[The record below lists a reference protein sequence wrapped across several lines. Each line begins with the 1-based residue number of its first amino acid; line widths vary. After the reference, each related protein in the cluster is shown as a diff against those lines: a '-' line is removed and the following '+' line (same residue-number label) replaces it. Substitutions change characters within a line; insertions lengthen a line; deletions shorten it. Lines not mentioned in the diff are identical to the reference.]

1 MLKTSESSDVQWTI
15 GSSDHKQGVHSVRL
29 VGSLDEHTVSQL
41 RELSH
46 VGVDE
51 ESFSNGDHFLID
63 LSEVTE
69 IDHVG
74 FAALVEILV
83 GLSAKAGSLG
93 LILPPEHPVR
103 HALEVTGLD
112 RAFDIFETH
121 AAACEQVDALST

>member
-1 MLKTSESSDVQWTI
+1 MLKTDESSDVQWTI
-15 GSSDHKQGVHSVRL
+15 GSLDHKQGIHSARL
-29 VGSLDEHTVSQL
+29 VGSLDEYTIGQL

-46 VGVDE
+46 VVFDE
-51 ESFSNGDHFLID
+51 EIFSNGDNFLID

-103 HALEVTGLD
+103 HALQVTGFD

-121 AAACEQVDALST
+121 TAACEQVNVLST